1 MTVRLLNEVNKLS
14 MNIFLVPYM
23 FAVTLL
29 FQGCQM
35 QTKEKGEGGKD
46 KQTQSQPQIGDQIPY
61 NLSDR
66 VTYALPPILDEISGL
81 TFVGGNADVVYTI
94 QDESGIVYVY
104 DLKNRR
110 MDHEIP
116 FAGKGDFEDI
126 ANDGKQLYV
135 LKSNGA
141 VYSLPID
148 KKHRANAT
156 KVYEGLLPKGEYE
169 SLAYNS
175 MLNELYVL
183 CKSCKVDQKKGQA
196 TGYRLTVNTDG
207 TLTYRNE
214 FIVDLSQ
221 ATTVDEKQR
230 RKFSPSAM
238 TWRASTNEWYII
250 SSVDKL
256 MLITDADFNPKEVV
270 RFSRKDYEQPEGL
283 AFDGADNLYISSEAG
298 DTGQGVIYQ
307 LKPTK

>member
-14 MNIFLVPYM
+14 MNIFLVSYM
-23 FAVTLL
+23 FAVALL

-35 QTKEKGEGGKD
+35 QTKEKHEGGKG
-46 KQTQSQPQIGDQIPY
+46 KQVQPQSQMDQQIPY

-66 VTYALPPILDEISGL
+66 VTYTLPGVLEEISGL
-81 TFVGGNADVVYTI
+81 TFVGRDADLAYTI
-94 QDESGIVYVY
+94 QDESGMVYVY
-104 DLKNRR
+104 DLKNGKI
-110 MDHEIP
+110 DHEIP

-141 VYSLPID
+141 IYSLPID
-148 KKHRANAT
+148 KKHRSDAT

-183 CKSCKVDQKKGQA
+183 CKSCKVDQKRGQA
-196 TGYRLTVNTDG
+196 TGYRLAINTDG
-207 TLTYRNE
+207 SLTYRND

-221 ATTVDEKQR
+221 STVVDEKQR

-238 TWRASTNEWYII
+238 TWRASTDEWYII

-256 MLITDADFNPKEVV
+256 MLITDASFNPKEVV